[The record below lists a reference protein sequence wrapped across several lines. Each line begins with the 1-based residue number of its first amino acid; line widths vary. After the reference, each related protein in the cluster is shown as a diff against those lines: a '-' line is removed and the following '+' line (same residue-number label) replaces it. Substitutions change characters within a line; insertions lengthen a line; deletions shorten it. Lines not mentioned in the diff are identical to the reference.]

1 MNVTAGM
8 VVLLSKSDLPRGGR
22 WHALI
27 EKHMLSCA
35 LLFFVLALPGH
46 VKFFDP
52 GVVGMVLTGV
62 CGVYIHVQAGSPGGR
77 TMIIAAA
84 IVSASYD
91 FKYRFEPLI
100 L

>member
-1 MNVTAGM
+1 
-8 VVLLSKSDLPRGGR
+8 
-22 WHALI
+22 
-27 EKHMLSCA
+27 
-35 LLFFVLALPGH
+35 
-46 VKFFDP
+46 
-52 GVVGMVLTGV
+52 MVLTGV

-77 TMIIAAA
+77 TMIIAVA